1 MALAG
6 AAALCHGQLQPSWV
20 HRYVGPSGS
29 QLLTAGPVLTA
40 NDVYLAG
47 QVENAAGDSE
57 FALVRYGQATTVF
70 SATTH
75 NPGTNE
81 TDIPGALEV
90 LPDGNLMMAGSSGN
104 FLNTA
109 IATAK
114 FTPDGTRIWSRRFAA
129 ANFDSEQPPV
139 LAFDAAGNVYVSGT
153 TIAQRSDVMTVKY
166 SADGEQQWAST
177 FAGFSGSADQAAAIK
192 LDVHGNVYVNGRS
205 QSGSNWD
212 LFTLK
217 YDANGNE
224 LWARRYDG
232 PLRQQENAGAL
243 VLDASGN
250 AYIYGA
256 SIGQTGSGVTR
267 YELVVVKYDT
277 FGNEL
282 WASRFGLPGDISEVR
297 RGMVLDDA
305 GNLVVLANINGGEQQ
320 CMVMKLDPNGNRLWT
335 ARYNGVEDGYDNG
348 YALTTDAAGNTYV
361 AAASD
366 DPSTWQFA
374 TLKFDPFGTR
384 LWVAKFDADGIF
396 DYPVG
401 VAVDSGDGVYVAGQ
415 SRFFTG
421 PGGFL
426 AIKYS
431 QPSTAPLGAPSIVA
445 SPGSQMVAGGSNA
458 TFRVTASGDAP
469 LSYQWRYN
477 GRRIPDATNSS
488 LSLIAVTLEQ
498 SGQYSVE
505 ITNATGSVASPEAD
519 LLVLIPP
526 SVTAQPQDQ
535 FAYAGTEVTFSVS
548 AYGTEP
554 FEYQWLR
561 DSVALSNGTSRLLT
575 LANVR
580 AEDAGAYRAVVSNIS
595 GSATSSVARLA
606 VSHLVQQDWVAR
618 YDGPRHD
625 ADVNPIVKVDGTGH
639 IYVGGTSQGPTNADV
654 AIIKYDSLGA
664 ALWTARYSA
673 GPDTVEALF
682 AMEVDANGVVWATG
696 RTGTDDIGGDAFT
709 VSFSA
714 DGTLRWARRLGAT
727 NSFAAGF
734 GIAIDA
740 QGNSY
745 IAGQKEE
752 DFLTIKYDF
761 EGNELWGVAFNGAGN
776 GTDTARSI
784 AVFGT
789 NIYVTGSSWNGSNL
803 DFLTLNYSQG
813 GSMLWRATYD
823 AAETDNAVAVAVD
836 PSGNIV
842 VAGNSY
848 GTINYD
854 EYGSDFLVVKYSPGG
869 ARFWTARYD
878 GFMNAEDYPSALTVD
893 SAGNIYVTGH
903 SDFES
908 PDSGV
913 RQFATLKY
921 DPTGRELWRNWHIS
935 HQYDGSRSLAVD
947 ASGSVYITSL
957 ATGPFSGRD
966 IGFIKY
972 DPLGNRVVSSRYSG
986 PGNADDVPSTLALGP
1001 GGDVYI
1007 AGTTSGEAGLD
1018 FVLVKYGQNAVAGLP
1033 TITEAPRGLDIG
1045 RGGNALFGVTA
1056 SGDAPLS
1063 YQWLFNGVA
1072 IAGATNRTFDV
1083 TSAQFSH
1090 AGSYAVRVA
1099 NALGSVF
1106 SAAAAL
1112 LVQAPP
1118 SIIVPPPSQTIV
1130 AGSTASLRVSAEG
1143 SSPLSYQWSFN
1154 GNALPRGTNQQLTL
1168 PNVQPSDIGNYSV
1181 EVSNR
1186 VGTAHSAVARLNV
1199 TFMAQQLWATNYA
1212 VTDLGGG
1219 PMAMAVATDGSVYVA
1234 AGVGFAEGSD
1244 YGVTKFDRDG
1254 HRLWAESY
1262 GGVPG
1267 GYDVATDL
1275 AIDHEGNAYVTGWS
1289 WGDSSSFDAATIK
1302 YDPDGNQLWAAR
1314 FNGPDNLEDI
1324 GHAIAVDTNGNVI
1337 VALSSTSVPHNVNF
1351 VTVCYSPMGTQK
1363 WAAVYNGPA
1372 NSYDQPVD
1380 LAVDSAGVYVTGIST
1395 LNGLNTDF
1403 ATLKYDTNGVEVWAA
1418 RYNGPANIEDAPVR
1432 LGLDGAGSVYVAGWS
1447 HASNGVPDYALVKYT
1462 PSGQRSWAVRFDGLA
1477 GRYDYLSDMIVDF
1490 AGNVYVTGSSD
1501 TFAGD
1506 ADWVT
1511 LKFNSNGARV
1521 WLATYG
1527 GSFGVGDNPA
1537 FLAFDASGN
1546 VCLAGSLYTGESY
1559 GVATACYDINGNR
1572 RWTAM
1577 YGADT
1582 HANEFATA
1590 IATDVFGGVVV
1601 GGSSV
1606 IANLSQSFL
1615 VNYAQSNVVGAPV
1628 ITMPPVSSM
1637 VAANDS
1643 ASFSVRAQG
1652 EGPLNYQWLRGR
1664 TPVPGGSQTNL
1675 VIDSAA
1681 DPLAGYYSVE
1691 VQNHLGLVVSP
1702 AAELRVRGPVVP
1714 ELSGAL
1720 SDGMLR
1726 IVLLG
1731 EAGFNYRVEASSDL
1745 ITWELV
1751 TMNYNQN
1758 SSIVITEPLSAARRY
1773 YRAVKLP

>member
-1 MALAG
+1 MLG
-6 AAALCHGQLQPSWV
+6 HGQVEMSWV
-20 HRYVGPSGS
+20 RRDVGPGES

-47 QVENAAGDSE
+47 PVEDAAGDSA
-57 FALVRYGQATTVF
+57 FALVRYGQLTTVF

-75 NPGTNE
+75 NPGTNQA
-81 TDIPGALEV
+81 DIPGALEV
-90 LPDGNLMMAGSSGN
+90 LPDGNLVIAGSSGD
-104 FLNTA
+104 FLDTA

-114 FTPDGTRIWSRRFAA
+114 FAPDGTRIWARRFAA
-129 ANFDSEQPPV
+129 ADFDSEQPPV
-139 LAFDAAGNVYVSGT
+139 MAVDAAGNIYVSGT
-153 TIAQRSDVMTVKY
+153 TRAQRSDVVTVKY
-166 SADGEQQWAST
+166 STDGQQLWAST
-177 FAGFSGSADQAAAIK
+177 FTGLSGGADQAAAVK
-192 LDVHGNVYVNGRS
+192 VAADGNVYVHGRS
-205 QSGSNWD
+205 QAGSNWD

-224 LWARRYDG
+224 VWARRYDG

-243 VLDASGN
+243 VLDASGH
-250 AYIYGA
+250 AYVSGA
-256 SIGQTGSGVTR
+256 SIGQTGTGVTR
-267 YELVVVKYDT
+267 YELVVVKYDG

-282 WASRFGLPGDISEVR
+282 WAKRFGVPGDISEVR
-297 RGMVLDDA
+297 RGMALDAA
-305 GNLVVLANINGGEQQ
+305 GDLVVLANMYGTEQQ
-320 CMVMKLDPNGNRLWT
+320 CMVMKLDPNGNRRWT
-335 ARYNGVEDGYDNG
+335 ALYNGVEDGYDNG
-348 YALTTDAAGNTYV
+348 HALTTDAAGNTYV
-361 AAASD
+361 VAASD
-366 DPSTWQFA
+366 DPGTWQFA
-374 TLKFDPFGTR
+374 TVKFDPFGRR

-401 VAVDSGDGVYVAGQ
+401 VSVDAGDGVYVAGQ

-426 AIKYS
+426 AIRYS
-431 QPSTAPLGAPSIVA
+431 QLAPPLSAPSIVA
-445 SPGSQMVAGGSNA
+445 SPAHQMVAGGSNA
-458 TFRVTASGDAP
+458 TFTVTANGDPP

-477 GRRIPDATNSS
+477 GKRIPDATNNS
-488 LSLIAVTLEQ
+488 LTLTAVTLEQ

-526 SVTAQPQDQ
+526 SVTTQPQDQ

-561 DSVALSNGTSRLLT
+561 DTLSLSNGTSRLLT
-575 LANVR
+575 LTDVR
-580 AEDAGAYRAVVSNIS
+580 AWDAGEYRAVVSNSS
-595 GSATSSVARLA
+595 GSTTSSVARLI
-606 VSHLVQQDWVAR
+606 VSHLVQQDWVER
-618 YDGPRHD
+618 YDGPRHE

-639 IYVGGTSQGPTNADV
+639 IYVGGTSQDLTNSDF
-654 AIIKYDSLGA
+654 AIIKYDPFGT

-673 GPDTVEALF
+673 GPDTAEMLF

-696 RTGTDDIGGDAFT
+696 RTGTDDVGGDVLTAT
-709 VSFSA
+709 FSA
-714 DGTLRWARRLGAT
+714 DGTLRWARRYGTT
-727 NSFAAGF
+727 NSFDAGF
-734 GIAIDA
+734 GIAVDL

-745 IAGQKEE
+745 IAGQKGE

-761 EGNELWGVAFNGAGN
+761 EGNELWAAAFNGAGN
-776 GTDTARSI
+776 GTDTARSV

-803 DFLTLNYSQG
+803 DFLTLKYSQQG
-813 GSMLWRATYD
+813 NILWQAIYD

-836 PSGNIV
+836 PSGNVV

-854 EYGSDFLVVKYSPGG
+854 EYGSDFLVVKYLPTG

-921 DPTGRELWRNWHIS
+921 LPNGREAWRNWHVGR
-935 HQYDGSRSLAVD
+935 QNDGSRSLAVD
-947 ASGSVYITSL
+947 ASGNAYITTL

-966 IGFIKY
+966 LGFIKY
-972 DPLGNRVVSSRYSG
+972 DALGTRIVTARYSG
-986 PGNADDVPSTLALGP
+986 PGNADDLPSTLALGP
-1001 GGDVYI
+1001 GGEIYL
-1007 AGTTSGEAGLD
+1007 AGTTSGEGGTD

-1033 TITEAPRGLDIG
+1033 TITETPRGLDIA
-1045 RGGNALFGVTA
+1045 RGSNALFSVTV

-1063 YQWLFNGVA
+1063 YQWLFNGVT
-1072 IAGATNRTFDV
+1072 IEGATNRTLAV
-1083 TSAQFSH
+1083 NSAQFSD

-1099 NALGSVF
+1099 NDHGSVV
-1106 SAAAAL
+1106 SAAAVL

-1118 SIIVPPPSQTIV
+1118 SILVPPQSRTVV
-1130 AGSTASLRVSAEG
+1130 AGSTAALHVTAAG
-1143 SSPLSYQWSFN
+1143 SSLLSYQWFLN
-1154 GNALPRGTNQQLTL
+1154 GAVIRHGTNRQLTL
-1168 PNVQPSDIGNYSV
+1168 PNVQATNVGNYSV
-1181 EVSNR
+1181 QVSNR
-1186 VGTAHSAVARLNV
+1186 VGTVHSAVARLNV
-1199 TFMAQQLWATNYA
+1199 TFMARQSWATNYA
-1212 VTDLGGG
+1212 ITDQGGG
-1219 PMAMAVATDGSVYVA
+1219 PMAMAAGADGSVYVA

-1244 YGVTKFDRDG
+1244 YGVAKFDPDG
-1254 HRLWAESY
+1254 NRLWAASY
-1262 GGVPG
+1262 GGVPN
-1267 GYDVATDL
+1267 GYDVATDI
-1275 AIDHEGNAYVTGWS
+1275 AIDHDGNAYVIGWS
-1289 WGDSSSFDAATIK
+1289 WGNSSSFDAVTLK
-1302 YDPDGNQLWAAR
+1302 YDPNGNQLWAAR
-1314 FNGPDNLEDI
+1314 FNGADNLEDI

-1351 VTVCYSPMGTQK
+1351 ITVCYSPVGTQK
-1363 WAAVYNGPA
+1363 WAAVYDGPA
-1372 NSYDQPVD
+1372 NSFDQPVD
-1380 LAVDSAGVYVTGIST
+1380 LALDPAGGVYVTGIST

-1403 ATLKYDTNGVEVWAA
+1403 ATLKYDTNGLEVWAA
-1418 RYNGPANIEDAPVR
+1418 RYNGPANIEDSPVR
-1432 LGLDGAGSVYVAGWS
+1432 LGLDGAGNVYVAGWS

-1462 PSGQRSWAVRFDGLA
+1462 PGGQRLWAVRFDGLA
-1477 GRYDYLSDMIVDF
+1477 GRYDYLSDMIVDP
-1490 AGNVYVTGSSD
+1490 AGNVYVTGTSD

-1511 LKFNSNGARV
+1511 LKFNPNGARV
-1521 WLATYG
+1521 WLATCG
-1527 GSFGVGDNPA
+1527 GSYGVGDNPA

-1572 RWTAM
+1572 QWTAV

-1582 HANEFATA
+1582 HANEFATT
-1590 IATDVFGGVVV
+1590 IATDVLGGVVV

-1606 IANLSQSFL
+1606 ITNFSQSFL
-1615 VNYAQSNVVGAPV
+1615 LRYAQSNVLGAPA
-1628 ITMPPVSSM
+1628 ITMPPVSSI
-1637 VAANDS
+1637 VAANAS
-1643 ASFSVRAQG
+1643 ATFSVSAQG
-1652 EGPLNYQWLRGR
+1652 DGPLSYQWLRGR
-1664 TPVPGGSQTNL
+1664 AAVPGGSQSNL

-1702 AAELRVRGPVVP
+1702 AAELRVRGPAVP
-1714 ELSGAL
+1714 QLSGELSN
-1720 SDGMLR
+1720 GMLR
-1726 IVLLG
+1726 LILLG
-1731 EAGFNYRVEASSDL
+1731 ESGFNYRVEASSDL
-1745 ITWELV
+1745 LTWEV
-1751 TMNYNQN
+1751 VSMNYNQN

>member
-6 AAALCHGQLQPSWV
+6 AAVLCHGQVQLSWV
-20 HRYVGPSGS
+20 HRYARPGGS

-57 FALVRYGQATTVF
+57 FALVRYGRATTAF

-90 LPDGNLMMAGSSGN
+90 LPDGNLVMTGSSGN

-114 FTPDGTRIWSRRFAA
+114 FTPDGIRIWSRLFAA
-129 ANFDSEQPPV
+129 ANFDSEHPPV
-139 LAFDAAGNVYVSGT
+139 LAFDTAGNIYVSAT
-153 TIAQRSDVMTVKY
+153 TIAQRSDVVTVKY

-177 FAGFSGSADQAAAIK
+177 FTGFSGGTDQAAAVK
-192 LDVHGNVYVNGRS
+192 VDAEGNVYVHGRS
-205 QSGSNWD
+205 QSGNNWD

-224 LWARRYDG
+224 LWAKRYDG

-250 AYIYGA
+250 AYISGA
-256 SIGQTGSGVTR
+256 SIGQTGTGITR
-267 YELVVVKYDT
+267 YELVIVKYDR

-282 WASRFGLPGDISEVR
+282 WARRFGFPGDISEVR
-297 RGMVLDDA
+297 RGMLLDGA
-305 GNLVVLANINGGEQQ
+305 GDLVVLANIYGGEQQ
-320 CMVMKLDPNGNRLWT
+320 CLVMKLDPNGNRLWT
-335 ARYNGVEDGYDNG
+335 TRYNGVEDGYDNG
-348 YALTTDAAGNTYV
+348 HALTTDAAGNIYV
-361 AAASD
+361 VAASD

-374 TLKFDPFGTR
+374 TVKFDPFGTR
-384 LWVAKFDADGIF
+384 LWVTKFDADGIF

-415 SRFFTG
+415 SGFFTG
-421 PGGFL
+421 SGGFL

-431 QPSTAPLGAPSIVA
+431 QPSVAPLGAPSIIA
-445 SPGSQMVAGGSNA
+445 SPANQMIAGGSNA
-458 TFRVTASGDAP
+458 TFSVTANGDAP

-488 LSLIAVTLEQ
+488 LILTAVTLEQ

-561 DSVALSNGTSRLLT
+561 DTVSLSNGISRLLT
-575 LANVR
+575 LADVR
-580 AEDAGAYRAVVSNIS
+580 AWDAGEYRAVVSNVS
-595 GSATSSVARLA
+595 GSTTSSLARLT
-606 VSHLVQQDWVAR
+606 VSHLVQQDWVKRQHAE
-618 YDGPRHD
+618 
-625 ADVNPIVKVDGTGH
+625 VNPIVKVDGTGH
-639 IYVGGTSQGPTNADV
+639 IYVGGTSQGPTNADF
-654 AIIKYDSLGA
+654 AIVKYDSFGT

-673 GPDTVEALF
+673 GPATVETLF

-696 RTGTDDIGGDAFT
+696 RTGTGDIGGDVLT
-709 VSFSA
+709 VTFSA
-714 DGTLRWARRLGAT
+714 DGTLRWARQFGTT
-727 NSFAAGF
+727 NSFDAGF
-734 GIAIDA
+734 GIAIDS

-745 IAGQKEE
+745 IAGQKDE

-761 EGNELWGVAFNGAGN
+761 EGNELWGAAFNGAGN

-803 DFLTLNYSQG
+803 DFLTLKYSQG
-813 GSMLWRATYD
+813 GSVLWQAIYD

-836 PSGNIV
+836 PSGNVV

-869 ARFWTARYD
+869 ARLWTARYD

-921 DPTGRELWRNWHIS
+921 DSSGRELWRNWHVS
-935 HQYDGSRSLAVD
+935 QQYDGSRSLAVD
-947 ASGSVYITSL
+947 ASGSVYITTL

-972 DPLGNRVVSSRYSG
+972 DALGSRMVTARYSG
-986 PGNADDVPSTLALGP
+986 PGNADDLPSTLSLGP
-1001 GGDVYI
+1001 AGEVYL
-1007 AGTTSGEAGLD
+1007 AGTTSGEDGVD
-1018 FVLVKYGQNAVAGLP
+1018 FVIVKYEQNAVAGLP

-1045 RGGNALFGVTA
+1045 VGSNAFFSVTV

-1063 YQWLFNGVA
+1063 YQWLFNGMA
-1072 IAGATNRTFDV
+1072 IEGATNRTLAL
-1083 TSAQFSH
+1083 TSAQFSN
-1090 AGSYAVRVA
+1090 AGSYSLRVA
-1099 NALGSVF
+1099 NAHGSVQ
-1106 SAAAAL
+1106 SAAAVL

-1118 SIIVPPPSQTIV
+1118 SILVPPESRTVV
-1130 AGSTASLRVSAEG
+1130 AGSTAALHVTAAG
-1143 SSPLSYQWSFN
+1143 SSLLSYQWFFN
-1154 GNALPRGTNQQLTL
+1154 GDAIPHGTNRQLTL
-1168 PNVQPSDIGNYSV
+1168 PDVRSADIGNYSV
-1181 EVSNR
+1181 QVSNR
-1186 VGTAHSAVARLNV
+1186 VGSIHSALARLNV
-1199 TFMAQQLWATNYA
+1199 TFMAQQSWATNYA
-1212 VTDLGGG
+1212 LTDLGGG
-1219 PMAMAVATDGSVYVA
+1219 PMAMAVAADGSVYVA

-1244 YGVTKFDRDG
+1244 YGVAKFDRDG
-1254 HRLWAESY
+1254 HRLWAATY
-1262 GGVPG
+1262 DGAGGA
-1267 GYDVATDL
+1267 YDVATDI

-1289 WGDSSSFDAATIK
+1289 WGNNSSFDAATIK
-1302 YDPDGNQLWAAR
+1302 YDLNGNQLWAAR
-1314 FNGPDNLEDI
+1314 FNGPDNLEDV

-1351 VTVCYSPMGTQK
+1351 ITVCYSATGTQK
-1363 WAAVYNGPA
+1363 WATVYDGPA
-1372 NSYDQPVD
+1372 NSFDQPVD
-1380 LAVDSAGVYVTGIST
+1380 LAVDSTGGVYVTGVST

-1403 ATLKYDTNGVEVWAA
+1403 ATLKYNTNGLQVWAA
-1418 RYNGPANIEDAPVR
+1418 RYNGPANIEDSPVR
-1432 LGLDGAGSVYVAGWS
+1432 LGLDGAGNVYVGGWS
-1447 HASNGVPDYALVKYT
+1447 LASNGVPDYALVKYT
-1462 PSGQRSWAVRFDGLA
+1462 PGGQRTWAVRFDGVA
-1477 GRYDYLSDMIVDF
+1477 GRYDYLSDMIVDPS
-1490 AGNVYVTGSSD
+1490 GNVYVTGSSD

-1511 LKFNSNGARV
+1511 LKFNPNGVRV

-1537 FLAFDASGN
+1537 FLSFDSSGN

-1559 GVATACYDINGNR
+1559 GVATACYDVSGNR
-1572 RWTAM
+1572 RWTAI
-1577 YGADT
+1577 YGSDT
-1582 HANEFATA
+1582 YANEFAAA
-1590 IATDVFGGVVV
+1590 IVTDPFGGVVV

-1606 IANLSQSFL
+1606 ITNFSQSFL
-1615 VNYAQSNVVGAPV
+1615 LKYAQSNVVGAPV
-1628 ITMPPVSSM
+1628 ITVPPASSI
-1637 VAANDS
+1637 VAANAS
-1643 ASFSVRAQG
+1643 ATFSVRAQG
-1652 EGPLNYQWLRGR
+1652 EGALNYQWLRGR

-1702 AAELRVRGPVVP
+1702 AAELRVRGPAVP

-1720 SDGMLR
+1720 SNGMLR
-1726 IVLLG
+1726 IILLG
-1731 EAGFNYRVEASSDL
+1731 EAGYNYRVEASSDL

-1751 TMNYNQN
+1751 SMNYNQN